1 MTSQITLYLSH
12 LIGRNLYQ
20 VDGSVIGKIKDI
32 VVDISAADVSQSVR
46 PKVIAVLIKSK
57 GKKKY
62 IDAIS
67 LKVYKVGFRY
77 DIIVENPVY
86 IQLNLIENMILLV
99 EDVMDKQL
107 VDINGRKLVRV
118 NDVRLVSIDQ
128 GIFAIAV
135 DVGME
140 GLLRRLGVVFP
151 LKKLLNAL
159 NLTMPSKFILWDDVE
174 AVDFSTSRI
183 TLSKPFSKLHEL
195 HPSDLADIIEDLGKA
210 TRTDIFSSLDDEK
223 AADVLEELEVSAQID
238 IIERLPL
245 DKAADVLE
253 LMPADEVA
261 DILDE
266 LDKDRAELLLNEME
280 KEASEEVR
288 ELLEY
293 EDNEVGSIMTT
304 DFLILKEEMSIEESL
319 LEIRAQKPEADM
331 IYSLYVTDKKD
342 RLISSV
348 SLRDLVVS
356 EPSIRIRSIMK
367 RNPVKV
373 FDDDKIDSLA
383 EIISKYNLL
392 AIPVTDREHKLQGM
406 VVIDDIVEDLLDK
419 RKTK

>member
-12 LIGRNLYQ
+12 LIDRNLYQ
-20 VDGSVIGKIKDI
+20 VDGSIIGKIKDI
-32 VVDISAADVSQSVR
+32 VVDISAADISESIR
-46 PKVIAVLIKSK
+46 PRVIAVQIKSK
-57 GKKKY
+57 GQKKY
-62 IDAIS
+62 IDAKY

-77 DIIVENPVY
+77 DIIVEKPVFTQ
-86 IQLNLIENMILLV
+86 IESVENLILLV

-118 NDVRLVSIDQ
+118 NDVRLVSIDN

-140 GLLRRLGVVFP
+140 GLLRRLGVMFP
-151 LKKLLNAL
+151 LKKLLDVF
-159 NLTMPSKFILWDDVE
+159 NLSMPSKFILWDDVE

-183 TLSKPFSKLHEL
+183 TLSKPYSKLHEL
-195 HPSDLADIIEDLGKA
+195 HPSDLADIIEDLGKT

-253 LMPADEVA
+253 KMPADEVA

-266 LDKDRAELLLNEME
+266 LDKERAELLLNEME

-304 DFLILKEEMSIEESL
+304 DFLTLKEEMTIEDSL
-319 LEIRAQKPEADM
+319 LEIRSQKPEADM

-356 EPSIRIRSIMK
+356 EPSVRIRSIMK

>member
-1 MTSQITLYLSH
+1 
-12 LIGRNLYQ
+12 
-20 VDGSVIGKIKDI
+20 
-32 VVDISAADVSQSVR
+32 
-46 PKVIAVLIKSK
+46 
-57 GKKKY
+57 
-62 IDAIS
+62 
-67 LKVYKVGFRY
+67 
-77 DIIVENPVY
+77 
-86 IQLNLIENMILLV
+86 
-99 EDVMDKQL
+99 
-107 VDINGRKLVRV
+107 
-118 NDVRLVSIDQ
+118 
-128 GIFAIAV
+128 
-135 DVGME
+135 
-140 GLLRRLGVVFP
+140 
-151 LKKLLNAL
+151 
-159 NLTMPSKFILWDDVE
+159 VE

-195 HPSDLADIIEDLGKA
+195 HPSDLADIIEDLGKT
-210 TRTDIFSSLDDEK
+210 TRTDVFASLDDEK

-238 IIERLPL
+238 ILERLPL

-304 DFLILKEEMSIEESL
+304 DFLILKEEMTIEDSL
-319 LEIRAQKPEADM
+319 SEIRSQKPEADM

>member
-12 LIGRNLYQ
+12 LVGRYLYQ
-20 VDGSVIGKIKDI
+20 VDGSTIGRIKDI
-32 VVDISAADVSQSVR
+32 VVDISATDVSESVR
-46 PKVIAVLIKSK
+46 PRVIAVQIKSK

-62 IDAIS
+62 IDAKY

-77 DIIVENPVY
+77 DIIVEKPVY
-86 IQLNLIENMILLV
+86 TQIELVENLILLA

-118 NDVRLVSIDQ
+118 NDVRLVSIDN

-140 GLLRRLGVVFP
+140 GLLRRLGVMLP
-151 LKKLLNAL
+151 LKKLLDVF
-159 NLTMPSKFILWDDVE
+159 NLSMPSKFILWDDVE

-183 TLSKPFSKLHEL
+183 TLSKPFSKLQEL
-195 HPSDLADIIEDLGKA
+195 HPSDLADIIEDLGKT

-223 AADVLEELEVSAQID
+223 AADVLEEMEVSAQID

-253 LMPADEVA
+253 KMPADEVA

-266 LDKDRAELLLNEME
+266 LDKDKAELLLNEME
-280 KEASEEVR
+280 KEVSEEVR

-293 EDNEVGSIMTT
+293 EDNEVGSIMTN
-304 DFLILKEEMSIEESL
+304 DF
-319 LEIRAQKPEADM
+319 
-331 IYSLYVTDKKD
+331 
-342 RLISSV
+342 
-348 SLRDLVVS
+348 
-356 EPSIRIRSIMK
+356 
-367 RNPVKV
+367 
-373 FDDDKIDSLA
+373 
-383 EIISKYNLL
+383 
-392 AIPVTDREHKLQGM
+392 
-406 VVIDDIVEDLLDK
+406 
-419 RKTK
+419 